1 MYLFILKISTLNSF
15 TKLAIFSSV
24 ILLFACNATK
34 VSMKSVSQKLKKSP
48 VFTHNHIGFSL
59 YDISENKTLLEH
71 NADRYFIPASNT
83 KLFTFYASLK
93 ILGDSI
99 PAFHYQISEDSLI
112 LWGTGDPSFLNP
124 DLPKSKAYDFLKNSS
139 QKIYFSNDNFSGSF
153 FGNGWSWDDYN
164 DYYSAE
170 ISSFPIHGNIVRFT
184 GNKENSLK
192 ITPNFFTEKTY
203 NWSKLNI
210 FSVQRDLATNLFSYP
225 AGKEIKT
232 DYQQDVPYKTGVEVT
247 TALLT
252 DTLKKE
258 VTLINKPLGKT
269 AKIFYS
275 LPSDT
280 LYKRMLHVSDNM
292 IAEQL
297 ILLNSNAL
305 SGILNTEI
313 GIDSV
318 IKKYLSD
325 LPDAPKWV
333 DGSGLSR
340 QNLFTPRSIVALLKK
355 IYEIVPEERLF
366 KLLPAAGQSGTLKT
380 LLKTEKPFIFAKSG
394 SLNNNYCLSGFLVT
408 KKGKTLIFSVMNNNF
423 VNSTSNIRKEV
434 IKILQ
439 EIYDN
444 N

>member
-1 MYLFILKISTLNSF
+1 MAVLF
-15 TKLAIFSSV
+15 
-24 ILLFACNATK
+24 FACNATK
-34 VSMKSVSQKLKKSP
+34 VSMKSVYRKLNESP
-48 VFTHNHIGFSL
+48 VFIHNHTGFSL
-59 YDISENKTLLEH
+59 YDISEKKTLLEY
-71 NADRYFIPASNT
+71 NANRYFIPASNT

-99 PAFHYQISEDSLI
+99 PAFHYQISGDSLI

-124 DLPKSKAYDFLKNSS
+124 DLPKSKAFEFLKNRPE
-139 QKIYFSNDNFSGSF
+139 KLYFSNDNFTSSF

-164 DYYSAE
+164 DYYAAE

-184 GNKENSLK
+184 GNKENTLK
-192 ITPNFFTEKTY
+192 VTPNFFSEKTY
-203 NWSKLNI
+203 NWSKSAT
-210 FSVQRDLATNLFSYP
+210 FSVHRDLGANLFSYP
-225 AGKEIKT
+225 AGKEINPK
-232 DYQQDVPYKTGVEVT
+232 YVQDVPFKTGAEVIT
-247 TALLT
+247 GLLT

-258 VTLINKPLGKT
+258 VILINKPLTET

-275 LPSDT
+275 LPADT

-297 ILLNSNAL
+297 MLLNSNAL
-305 SGILNTEI
+305 SNNLNTEI

-318 IKKYLSD
+318 EKKYLFD
-325 LPDAPKWV
+325 LLDSPKWV

-340 QNLFTPRSIVALLKK
+340 QNLFTPRSIVALLHK

-366 KLLPAAGQSGTLKT
+366 KLLPAAGKSGTLKN
-380 LLKTEKPFIFAKSG
+380 LLKTDKPFIFAKSG
-394 SLNNNYCLSGFLVT
+394 SLNNNYCLSGFLIT
-408 KKGKTLIFSVMNNNF
+408 KKGKTLIFSMMNNDF
-423 VNSTSNIRKEV
+423 VNSTSDIRKEV

-439 EIYDN
+439 EIHDN